1 MLLKRLLKLQAENP
15 SKPME
20 LAKLTKELLTHA
32 EKHKVQ
38 ELKYEENSAKRRNAY
53 HNWIARVGPIL
64 GMFPETC
71 EVLQNDAI
79 IPYLDPSCHG
89 NQALFLLISAKVDAY
104 FRALIRRHKGFG
116 DRALELIKTQCA
128 NVTNVDKHHFHKAF
142 TSLAILHEESATH
155 FLQRFTIGRQQA
167 EFANNI
173 YSKAEI
179 VDYCIAGLQGSTKTH
194 YMLAVQMF
202 QAKIN
207 SNTPV
212 TLREIEKWF
221 NGLDEMLAR
230 ATRAPAKGR
239 SAQQRRLPA
248 RSNNSN
254 TSQAHSATASE
265 TSAHDFSNYMCYNCN
280 EKGHIAS
287 ACPKPRR
294 NKSNNTNNNG
304 SSARRSK
311 NNNDRKAQG
320 AKRGMARSRSVTANT
335 TSSTDGSV
343 EHACMARVVHA

>member
-1 MLLKRLLKLQAENP
+1 
-15 SKPME
+15 
-20 LAKLTKELLTHA
+20 
-32 EKHKVQ
+32 
-38 ELKYEENSAKRRNAY
+38 
-53 HNWIARVGPIL
+53 
-64 GMFPETC
+64 MFSETC
-71 EVLQNDAI
+71 EVLKDDQI
-79 IPYLDPSCHG
+79 IPYADPLCHG

-128 NVTNVDKHHFHKAF
+128 NVTNIDKHHFHKAF

-155 FLQRFTIGRQQA
+155 FLQRFTLGRQQA

-173 YSKAEI
+173 YSEAEL

-207 SNTPV
+207 GNTPV

-221 NGLDEMLAR
+221 NGLDETLARTAR
-230 ATRAPAKGR
+230 ATAKGR
-239 SAQQRRLPA
+239 SAQRQRLPSQHNGTTFSA
-248 RSNNSN
+248 R
-254 TSQAHSATASE
+254 SATASAE
-265 TSAHDFSNYMCYNCN
+265 PPRDFSNYTCYNCD

-287 ACPKPRR
+287 DCPKPRR
-294 NKSNNTNNNG
+294 SQNTKNNKMSG
-304 SSARRSK
+304 HRSK

-320 AKRGMARSRSVTANT
+320 A
-335 TSSTDGSV
+335 
-343 EHACMARVVHA
+343 